1 MLNFLISGTTLGLS
15 AGFAPGPLLTLVI
28 SETLQYGVR
37 AGIKVALAPLLT
49 DVPVIL
55 LTVLVL
61 AKLLYFQTA
70 LGVIALGGG
79 CFIGYLGYT
88 NLRIQGVEIDLAD
101 VKPYSFRKGILVNFL
116 NPHVYLF
123 WFTVG
128 APLTIKAMQQ
138 SRLAAATFIGT
149 FYICLVGSKIFLAIV
164 VGRFRSFLA
173 GRTYIMIMRLL
184 GVLLVFLGMWL
195 CYDGLQLAGL
205 LPK

>member
-1 MLNFLISGTTLGLS
+1 MLNFLVTGLTLGLS

-55 LTVLVL
+55 ATVFVL
-61 AKLLYFQTA
+61 AKLAYFQSA
-70 LGVIALGGG
+70 LGAIALAGG
-79 CFIGYLGYT
+79 CFIVYLGYT
-88 NLRIQGVEIDLAD
+88 NLCIKSVEIDLAE
-101 VKPYSFRKGILVNFL
+101 VKPYSFRKGVLVNFL

-128 APLTIKAMQQ
+128 APLTMKAMQQ
-138 SRLAAATFIGT
+138 STYAVVTFIGT
-149 FYICLVGSKIFLAIV
+149 FYVCLVGSKIALAII

-173 GRTYIMIMRLL
+173 GRTYLLTMRIL
-184 GVLLVFLGMWL
+184 GVLLIFLGLWL
-195 CYDGLQLAGL
+195 CYDGLKLAGVL
-205 LPK
+205 QT

>member
-28 SETLQYGVR
+28 SETLQYGIKS
-37 AGIKVALAPLLT
+37 GIKVALAPLLT

-55 LTVLVL
+55 LTVFVL
-61 AKLLYFQTA
+61 SKLSYFQTS
-70 LGVIALGGG
+70 LGFIALVGG

-88 NLRIQGVEIDLAD
+88 NLRIKGVEIDLAD
-101 VKPYSFRKGILVNFL
+101 VNPYSFRKGVLVNFL

-128 APLTIKAMQQ
+128 APLTVKAMQQ
-138 SRLAAATFIGT
+138 SSFAVTTFIGT
-149 FYICLVGSKIFLAIV
+149 FYICLVGSKIFLAFI

-173 GRTYIMIMRLL
+173 GRTYLFIMRAL
-184 GVLLVFLGMWL
+184 GVLLIFLGGWL
-195 CYDGLQLAGL
+195 CYDGLRLAGFITT
-205 LPK
+205 